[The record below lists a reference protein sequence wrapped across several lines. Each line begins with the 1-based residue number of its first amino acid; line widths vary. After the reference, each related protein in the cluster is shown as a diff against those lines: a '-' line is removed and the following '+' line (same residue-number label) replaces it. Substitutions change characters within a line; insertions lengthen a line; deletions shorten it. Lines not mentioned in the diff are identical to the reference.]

1 MLFSSIV
8 FLFTFFPIVL
18 LLYYLVPEKWK
29 NYILLIA
36 SLIFYA
42 WGEPIY
48 IFLML
53 FSIGFNYLSGLDLS
67 TEENERKKKFK
78 FIWNIIVNLSILGFF
93 KYYGFFLDSLE
104 SILHIK
110 ISYQELALPIGIS
123 FYTFQT
129 MSYIID
135 VYRGKVEAQRNIVL
149 FGVYV
154 TMFPQ
159 LIAGPIVQYKDIDE
173 QLKTRTMS
181 REKFGEGTIYFIRGL
196 SKKVLLANTI
206 GSVFETVSQL
216 PQGELSVLTAWI
228 GCAAYTF
235 QIYFDFSG

>member
-78 FIWNIIVNLSILGFF
+78 FIWNIIVNLSILGF
-93 KYYGFFLDSLE
+93 LN
-104 SILHIK
+104 IT
-110 ISYQELALPIGIS
+110 AS
-123 FYTFQT
+123 F
-129 MSYIID
+129 
-135 VYRGKVEAQRNIVL
+135 
-149 FGVYV
+149 
-154 TMFPQ
+154 
-159 LIAGPIVQYKDIDE
+159 
-173 QLKTRTMS
+173 
-181 REKFGEGTIYFIRGL
+181 
-196 SKKVLLANTI
+196 
-206 GSVFETVSQL
+206 
-216 PQGELSVLTAWI
+216 
-228 GCAAYTF
+228 
-235 QIYFDFSG
+235 